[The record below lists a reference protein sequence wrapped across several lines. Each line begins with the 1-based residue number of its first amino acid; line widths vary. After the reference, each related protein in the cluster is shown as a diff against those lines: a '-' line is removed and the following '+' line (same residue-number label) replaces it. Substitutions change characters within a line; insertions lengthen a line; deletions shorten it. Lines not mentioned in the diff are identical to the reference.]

1 MYLVLKFKWK
11 VIKCKVLH
19 EQENLCMGEAW
30 QAFVPVN
37 SICLQH
43 LSLSAQRCW
52 LTNYRSWISFELLN
66 YLNCSNLFGTF
77 FTQVKSVSVFY
88 RVMMQ
93 IVQELCKRP
102 GLNRTGFDMPTIYI
116 PDLNK
121 VWSYYLFRKMVFR
134 LIHAMPQNIY
144 KRSSLFMQWGVCS
157 LLIHIS
163 PSSGHWVMLKRPH
176 LPAGTQ

>member
-1 MYLVLKFKWK
+1 M
-11 VIKCKVLH
+11 KCKVLH
-19 EQENLCMGEAW
+19 EQENFCVGETW
-30 QAFVPVN
+30 QSCIPVN
-37 SICLQH
+37 SICLQY
-43 LSLSAQRCW
+43 LSFSAHICR
-52 LTNYRSWISFELLN
+52 LTNYRSWILFELLN
-66 YLNCSNLFGTF
+66 YLNCSNLFGKF
-77 FTQVKSVSVFY
+77 FTQVKSASVFC

-121 VWSYYLFRKMVFR
+121 VWSYYLFRKIVFR
-134 LIHAMPQNIY
+134 LIHAVPQNIY
-144 KRSSLFMQWGVCS
+144 NRSSLFMHWGACS
-157 LLIHIS
+157 LLIRIS